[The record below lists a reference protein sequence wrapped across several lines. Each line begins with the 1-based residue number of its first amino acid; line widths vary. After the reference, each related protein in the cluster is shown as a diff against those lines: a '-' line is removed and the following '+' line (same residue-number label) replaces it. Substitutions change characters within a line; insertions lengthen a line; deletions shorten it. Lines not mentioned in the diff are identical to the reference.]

1 LATPP
6 DIQSAAYGIMRTAIQ
21 ANMFAMV
28 VACEA
33 WTDKGEDG
41 LPVKDV
47 LSPSLLEI
55 VERGRY
61 IDWEQQTNI
70 SMVRPFFPEM
80 RWLIYR
86 YYHNYYLGLLF
97 LITLKVL

>member
-1 LATPP
+1 
-6 DIQSAAYGIMRTAIQ
+6 
-21 ANMFAMV
+21 MFAMV
-28 VACEA
+28 VECEA
-33 WTDKGEDG
+33 WTDKGEPG

-70 SMVRPFFPEM
+70 SMVRGFISQI
-80 RWLIYR
+80 RSLTYR
-86 YYHNYYLGLLF
+86 YYHNCYLGLLS
-97 LITLKVL
+97 LITLKVQ

>member
-1 LATPP
+1 
-6 DIQSAAYGIMRTAIQ
+6 
-21 ANMFAMV
+21 MFAMV
-28 VACEA
+28 VECEA

-70 SMVRPFFPEM
+70 SMVRPFLLEI

-86 YYHNYYLGLLF
+86 YYHSCYLGLLS
-97 LITLKVL
+97 LITLKVQ

>member
-1 LATPP
+1 
-6 DIQSAAYGIMRTAIQ
+6 
-21 ANMFAMV
+21 MFSMV
-28 VACEA
+28 VECEA

-70 SMVRPFFPEM
+70 SMVRPFFS
-80 RWLIYR
+80 
-86 YYHNYYLGLLF
+86 
-97 LITLKVL
+97 

>member
-1 LATPP
+1 
-6 DIQSAAYGIMRTAIQ
+6 
-21 ANMFAMV
+21 MFAMV
-28 VACEA
+28 VECEA

-70 SMVRPFFPEM
+70 SMVRPFSFKI
-80 RWLIYR
+80 RLLTYR
-86 YYHNYYLGLLF
+86 YYRSCYHGLLSW
-97 LITLKVL
+97 ITLRVQ

>member
-28 VACEA
+28 VECEA

-70 SMVRPFFPEM
+70 SMVRPFSLKI

-86 YYHNYYLGLLF
+86 YYHNCYLGLLF
-97 LITLKVL
+97 LITLRVQ

>member
-1 LATPP
+1 
-6 DIQSAAYGIMRTAIQ
+6 
-21 ANMFAMV
+21 MFAMV
-28 VACEA
+28 VECEA
-33 WTDKGEDG
+33 WTDKGEPG

-70 SMVRPFFPEM
+70 SMVRPSPLKI
-80 RWLIYR
+80 RLLIYR
-86 YYHNYYLGLLF
+86 FYHSCCLGLLS
-97 LITLKVL
+97 LITLKVQ

>member
-1 LATPP
+1 
-6 DIQSAAYGIMRTAIQ
+6 MRTAIQ

-28 VACEA
+28 VECEA
-33 WTDKGEDG
+33 WTDKGEPG

-70 SMVRPFFPEM
+70 SMVRPFPLKL
-80 RWLIYR
+80 RLLTYR
-86 YYHNYYLGLLF
+86 YYHNCYRGLLF
-97 LITLKVL
+97 LITLKVQ

>member
-1 LATPP
+1 
-6 DIQSAAYGIMRTAIQ
+6 MRTAIQ

-28 VACEA
+28 VECEA
-33 WTDKGEDG
+33 WTDKGELG

-70 SMVRPFFPEM
+70 SMVCPSFFKM
-80 RWLIYR
+80 RLLMNR
-86 YYHNYYLGLLF
+86 YYHSCYLGLLS
-97 LITLKVL
+97 LITLKVQ

>member
-1 LATPP
+1 
-6 DIQSAAYGIMRTAIQ
+6 
-21 ANMFAMV
+21 MFAMV
-28 VACEA
+28 VECEA
-33 WTDKGEDG
+33 WTDKGELG

-70 SMVRPFFPEM
+70 SMVSIFTSPIR
-80 RWLIYR
+80 LLTYR
-86 YYHNYYLGLLF
+86 YYHNCCLGLLS
-97 LITLKVL
+97 LITLKVQ